1 MRLLGQI
8 LLALIG
14 WIPAFAGMTA
24 FAGTTTEPKVLR
36 IPFLI
41 AETNFDPAF
50 TSDLYSNTV
59 IEEILESPLTYDFLA
74 RPAKL
79 KPLTLE
85 AMPEITDGGRTYTLH
100 VKPGIYFADDPA
112 FGGKK
117 RELVAD
123 DYAFAMKRLMDP
135 KVSSPN
141 LWLIEGRV
149 AGIKEA
155 IEKAKKAGRFDY
167 DAKVP
172 GLEVLDRYTLRVHL
186 AKPDYNFNYIL
197 AMCTVGAQAREV
209 VQKYGDEI
217 GAHPV
222 GTGPYR
228 LAEWKRSSKIVLV
241 KNESFREMYYDG
253 EPPAD
258 DPISQQLLRENKG
271 KRMPMVD
278 RVEIYVIEEPQ
289 PRWLAFLNKEL
300 DWINVPAEFLNMV
313 VPEGKEASW
322 AVKRGIRYEPDVE
335 ADLTYIYW
343 NMKDPIVGGYTA
355 DKVALRRAI
364 GLAYDN
370 DEEIKLLRKGSAFEA
385 RTPVP
390 PGVVGY
396 EPDFNIGK
404 TYDPAKSKAL
414 LDMFGYVDKDG
425 DGWRDMPDGS
435 PLLIHYYA
443 TPSADDRQ
451 YAQLFQKNV
460 EAVGLRVEVR
470 FAKWPDLRKESKL
483 QKLQNW
489 ALGWNA
495 DYPDGEN
502 FYQLLYGPNCGSSND
517 GCFQLPEFDA
527 AYAKAGTLPPG
538 PERQKLYDE
547 MARLVA
553 AYAPWKLHA
562 YRKRNQL
569 VQPWVL
575 GWRKHPFLHDAYQY
589 ADIDLAVRAKDL
601 K

>member
-1 MRLLGQI
+1 
-8 LLALIG
+8 
-14 WIPAFAGMTA
+14 
-24 FAGTTTEPKVLR
+24 
-36 IPFLI
+36 
-41 AETNFDPAF
+41 
-50 TSDLYSNTV
+50 
-59 IEEILESPLTYDFLA
+59 ILESPLTYDFLA

-155 IEKAKKAGRFDY
+155 IEKAKKAGHFDY

-209 VQKYGDEI
+209 VQRYGDEI

-241 KNESFREMYYDG
+241 KNENFREMYYDA
-253 EPPAD
+253 EPLAD
-258 DPISQQLLRENKG
+258 DEISQQLLRENKG

-300 DWINVPAEFLNMV
+300 DWVNVPAEFLNMV
-313 VPEGKEASW
+313 VPQGKEASW
-322 AVKRGIRYEPDVE
+322 AVKRGIRYQPDVE
-335 ADLTYIYW
+335 ADLTYLYW

-425 DGWRDMPDGS
+425 DGWRDMADGS

-527 AYAKAGTLPPG
+527 AYAKAGMLPPG

-589 ADIDLAVRAKDL
+589 ADIDLATRAKEL

>member
-1 MRLLGQI
+1 
-8 LLALIG
+8 
-14 WIPAFAGMTA
+14 
-24 FAGTTTEPKVLR
+24 
-36 IPFLI
+36 
-41 AETNFDPAF
+41 
-50 TSDLYSNTV
+50 
-59 IEEILESPLTYDFLA
+59 
-74 RPAKL
+74 
-79 KPLTLE
+79 
-85 AMPEITDGGRTYTLH
+85 
-100 VKPGIYFADDPA
+100 
-112 FGGKK
+112 
-117 RELVAD
+117 
-123 DYAFAMKRLMDP
+123 
-135 KVSSPN
+135 
-141 LWLIEGRV
+141 
-149 AGIKEA
+149 
-155 IEKAKKAGRFDY
+155 
-167 DAKVP
+167 
-172 GLEVLDRYTLRVHL
+172 
-186 AKPDYNFNYIL
+186 
-197 AMCTVGAQAREV
+197 
-209 VQKYGDEI
+209 
-217 GAHPV
+217 
-222 GTGPYR
+222 
-228 LAEWKRSSKIVLV
+228 
-241 KNESFREMYYDG
+241 
-253 EPPAD
+253 
-258 DPISQQLLRENKG
+258 
-271 KRMPMVD
+271 
-278 RVEIYVIEEPQ
+278 
-289 PRWLAFLNKEL
+289 
-300 DWINVPAEFLNMV
+300 
-313 VPEGKEASW
+313 
-322 AVKRGIRYEPDVE
+322 
-335 ADLTYIYW
+335 
-343 NMKDPIVGGYTA
+343 
-355 DKVALRRAI
+355 
-364 GLAYDN
+364 
-370 DEEIKLLRKGSAFEA
+370 
-385 RTPVP
+385 
-390 PGVVGY
+390 VVGY

-460 EAVGLRVEVR
+460 QAVGLRVEVR